1 MSVYESISIAL
12 FVISIVFAVL
22 VALSLFLKLQSKFFS
37 FLQSKKSS
45 NVIDLT
51 ENENAIELST
61 IKSTFM
67 DVDNETVAIIIA
79 SISHV
84 SNIPLNSLKIKSIK
98 PLNL

>member
-12 FVISIVFAVL
+12 FIISIVFTVL
-22 VALSLFLKLQSKFFS
+22 VALSLFLKLQSKFFN

-51 ENENAIELST
+51 ENDIELST
-61 IKSTFM
+61 IKNTFM
-67 DVDNETVAIIIA
+67 DVDDETVAIIIA